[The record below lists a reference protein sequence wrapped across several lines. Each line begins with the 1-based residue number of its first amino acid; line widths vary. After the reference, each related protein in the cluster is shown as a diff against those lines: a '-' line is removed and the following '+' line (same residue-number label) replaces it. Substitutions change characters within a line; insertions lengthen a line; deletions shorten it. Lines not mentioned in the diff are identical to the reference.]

1 MKQNIESLRTAVKNV
16 LSGKVE
22 IFKPKFDLENFK
34 DKKAEYLKSTIEQSI
49 RNLKAVN
56 LCNEPNS
63 AKIVSL
69 VNEIDSLYKEKKLD
83 KIIDVAEA
91 LSKIPFAQKS
101 VSGLKLA
108 VPRVPFV
115 IQAEVSADIK
125 ELEKC
130 FNADCYRSAI
140 ILCGRVL
147 ETALHRKYYDLTNND
162 ILETSPSIGLGNM
175 IAKLREKGFEFDPG
189 VSEQIHLIN
198 QVRIYSVHKKQS
210 TFQPTKEQSQAII
223 LYTIDIVK
231 KIF

>member
-1 MKQNIESLRTAVKNV
+1 MKQNIESLKSAVKNV
-16 LSGKVE
+16 LSGKID

-49 RNLKAVN
+49 RNLKAFN
-56 LCNEPNS
+56 LCNQPDS

-83 KIIDVAEA
+83 KIIDVAES
-91 LSKIPFAQKS
+91 LSKIPFAQKA
-101 VSGLKLA
+101 VSGLKLT
-108 VPRVPFV
+108 VPKVPLE
-115 IQAEVSADIK
+115 IYSEIKADVN

-130 FNADCYRSAI
+130 FNSDCYRSAI

-147 ETALHRKYYDLTNND
+147 ETALHRKYYDLTGKD
-162 ILETSPSIGLGNM
+162 ALETSPGIGLGNM
-175 IAKLREKGFEFDPG
+175 IAKLREKGFEFGPG

-198 QVRIYSVHKKQS
+198 QVRVYSVHKKQS
-210 TFQPTKEQSQAII
+210 TFQPTREQAQAII
-223 LYTIDIVK
+223 LYTMDIVK

>member
-1 MKQNIESLRTAVKNV
+1 MKQNIESLKSAVKSV
-16 LSGKVE
+16 LSGKIE
-22 IFKPKFDLENFK
+22 IFKTKFDLENFK
-34 DKKAEYLKSTIEQSI
+34 DKKAEYHKKTIEQSI
-49 RNLKAVN
+49 RNLKAFN

-83 KIIDVAEA
+83 KILDAAES
-91 LSKIPFAQKS
+91 LSKIPIAQKV

-108 VPRVPFV
+108 VPRVPFE

-130 FNADCYRSAI
+130 FNSDCYRSAI

-162 ILETSPSIGLGNM
+162 ILETSPGIGLGNM

-210 TFQPTKEQSQAII
+210 TFQPTKEQAQAII